1 MKTYLKRNS
10 LAALVVVAALLS
22 TAERCPSNPT
32 APERVDQLVLL
43 AKAADRAVQITN
55 IVEAAQTTEIALFD
69 SKTVPNFTLEKHQQY
84 QRAFKKF
91 ADIAKP
97 QLILARDASTA
108 EAVRADAIRAVE
120 NGAQELI
127 KEFNGSP
134 SPVLAAIFT
143 TLATTLAIVGV

>member
-1 MKTYLKRNS
+1 MQTQRRNT
-10 LAALVVVAALLS
+10 LAALIVLSVLS
-22 TAERCPSNPT
+22 TAASCPPKPSDPQ
-32 APERVDQLVLL
+32 RQDQLVLL

-69 SKTVPNFTLEKHQQY
+69 SKTVAGFTLEQHQTY

-91 ADIAKP
+91 ADLAKP

-108 EAVRADAIRAVE
+108 EATRQDAIKSVE
-120 NGAQELI
+120 AGAQELVVTF
-127 KEFNGSP
+127 KGTP

-143 TLATTLAIVGV
+143 TLAATLALAGV